1 MTSLLLWAKS
11 DAWVNGDA
19 TSRAPYFF
27 FGFIGVCFL
36 LMVIGL
42 IAEWRS
48 RKKTDAKT
56 SVDEDEFGDD
66 DPLADPQ
73 DVSMTK
79 AEKKEEKKRAQKEA
93 KEAKKLEK
101 LRKKKEKAE
110 AKATKRGKKK
120 KK

>member
-1 MTSLLLWAKS
+1 MTSFLLWAKS

-27 FGFIGVCFL
+27 LGFIGVCFL
-36 LMVIGL
+36 LIVIGL

-56 SVDEDEFGDD
+56 SVDEDEFGLD
-66 DPLADPQ
+66 DPVADAQ
-73 DVSMTK
+73 DAAMTK
-79 AEKKEEKKRAQKEA
+79 AEKKKEKNRAQKEA
-93 KEAKKLEK
+93 KEAKKKEK

-110 AKATKRGKKK
+110 AKAAKRGKKK

>member
-1 MTSLLLWAKS
+1 MSSLLLWAKS
-11 DAWVNGDA
+11 DAWVNSDA
-19 TSRAPYFF
+19 TSPAPYYFL
-27 FGFIGVCFL
+27 GFIGVCFL

-48 RKKTDAKT
+48 KKEKETKT
-56 SVDEDEFGDD
+56 SVGEDALGVD

-110 AKATKRGKKK
+110 AKAAKRGKKK